1 MFQIRDVNVPMADT
15 LHRQERQEHMK
26 STIDSFNGRKQRGV
40 LKFLLLDAAGAAG
53 LRGAIF
59 VSGRHDHD

>member
-1 MFQIRDVNVPMADT
+1 MPMADT

-40 LKFLLLDAAGAAG
+40 LKFLLLDAENAPPRATARSCTR
-53 LRGAIF
+53 LWSTRTA
-59 VSGRHDHD
+59 R